1 MLHNLVIYHYLTSP
15 QELSLWPIVN
25 RSPTDYGIA
34 WIVIPTSPR
43 RRCSAGWPSST
54 RATCWLAPGKSSSFL
69 RLGEQQANEAVQSPG
84 VDFFNI
90 TGKPMR
96 GWVMVDEAE
105 IEDDVGLKQW
115 ISQAF
120 EFVSTLRRK

>member
-1 MLHNLVIYHYLTSP
+1 M
-15 QELSLWPIVN
+15 
-25 RSPTDYGIA
+25 
-34 WIVIPTSPR
+34 
-43 RRCSAGWPSST
+43 
-54 RATCWLAPGKSSSFL
+54 